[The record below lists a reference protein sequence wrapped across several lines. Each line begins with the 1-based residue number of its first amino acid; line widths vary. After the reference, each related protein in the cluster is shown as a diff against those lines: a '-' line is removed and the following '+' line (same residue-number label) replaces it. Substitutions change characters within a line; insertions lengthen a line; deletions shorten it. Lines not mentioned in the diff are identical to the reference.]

1 MAFTSEMFD
10 QLRDFLTDPT
20 DSQVDF
26 STKKL
31 YLNRG
36 VARLWPKVFRIVDAG
51 SIPVVAGQYE
61 YTLPTAMNHG
71 HVLTVELESG
81 NATGL
86 FYTLGHYEVI
96 PATDA
101 LPARLK
107 IGGTLPAVG
116 SLIRVR
122 YGAPIARIA
131 AASYAASGSETWVG
145 PEEAIGLPVVYAM
158 GLISLRKLDDR
169 LDHSRYST
177 TQAANGVQ
185 ETDLMSA
192 SQVWFNQFDLEL
204 AELGKRF
211 ELYLPHLILPPRQ
224 G

>member
-26 STKKL
+26 GTKKL

-36 VARLWPKVFRIVDAG
+36 IARLWPKVFRVVDAG
-51 SIPVVAGQYE
+51 TITITTAYE
-61 YTLPTAMNHG
+61 YTLPTTMNHG
-71 HVLTVELESG
+71 HVLTVEIESG
-81 NATGL
+81 NATSL
-86 FYTLGHYEVI
+86 FHTLGHYEII

-101 LPARLK
+101 LPARIK
-107 IGGTLPAVG
+107 IGGTLPAAG
-116 SLIRVR
+116 ALLRVR
-122 YGAPIARIA
+122 FGAPVARIA
-131 AASYAASGSETWVG
+131 AANYAASGSETWVG

-158 GLISLRKLDDR
+158 GLISLRRLDDR

-177 TQAANGVQ
+177 TQAMNGVQ
-185 ETDLMSA
+185 ESDYMSA
-192 SQVWFNQFDLEL
+192 AQLWFNQFDVEL
-204 AELGKRF
+204 AELAKRF
-211 ELYLPHLILPPRQ
+211 ELYLPHLILPPRA